1 MLSVPIKAYPTERR
15 DTENEKKKYKKTK
28 TKIYVKTEMN
38 NSTRQHMSWFS
49 YLYILLII

>member
-15 DTENEKKKYKKTK
+15 DTENEIKTKKTK